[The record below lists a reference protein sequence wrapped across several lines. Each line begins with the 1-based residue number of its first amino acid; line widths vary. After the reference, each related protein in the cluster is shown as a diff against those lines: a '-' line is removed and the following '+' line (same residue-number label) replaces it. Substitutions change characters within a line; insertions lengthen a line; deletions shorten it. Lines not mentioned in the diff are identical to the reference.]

1 VRTTADFAVMSQ
13 WVDAPRAARLAYP
26 ESLTAA
32 RCEPVLRGSI
42 GASALDLFFE
52 SGGEFAVIANI
63 LIDPMV
69 LINRLGP
76 ALLWPKRVAAT
87 LSSAHADAIEE
98 RLTPWL
104 RTLALGRMM
113 AGEHVR
119 RYAPSAAFDRARADG
134 LCGAAPFA
142 TTVVRMAPFVY
153 ARRLAYGK
161 HVRLACADAALGAA
175 LLAGVAASVGIDD
188 LDDAGRFAL
197 TWYGVAPGHTAES
210 PGLEIVD
217 RPDRRTDAATTILLA
232 EPDDSFRGV
241 RVPIPQPVP
250 HDVLFTFE
258 EADAPAVG
266 SLSVDIREKSA
277 ARPRRAFSG
286 VTIAPGSS
294 GSITIWLS
302 PDTELG
308 DDDAVDE
315 AHELARR
322 LRAEGLSVDVTSRF
336 DPAHASEAGLVHVF
350 GRFDRELA
358 ARAAELGARR
368 IPFVVSI
375 APIGAQTLWG
385 EMTMQLIAQVA
396 IDQAAF
402 ERFAAAYEKQ
412 SLIPDD
418 VTPQLSPAAD
428 AELRAEI
435 EQALLPAQAIFV
447 TTDAE
452 AAAVAELCPR
462 LSRER
467 IIAAGIILGPEPE
480 DAATIDHLI
489 PARPFALVHAPALR
503 SSNTLLPLYALAEA
517 NVPVVVAG
525 GSGDV
530 LYLAMMRRI
539 AGPDAVFITDPPPA
553 VVTALYRRAKAIVE
567 PSRRP
572 AGLARLARG
581 VASGALP
588 VVASDSAFAAL
599 MSDRNGCF
607 DPLSFRGIAATIV
620 AALEATDSESRRS
633 GVALRLSDLTDP
645 GRTTASILRGYL
657 MAVDA
662 ITA

>member
-1 VRTTADFAVMSQ
+1 MSQ
-13 WVDAPRAARLAYP
+13 WVDAPRAARLARP
-26 ESLTAA
+26 DALTAA

-52 SGGEFAVIANI
+52 CDGEFAVIANI

-87 LSSAHADAIEE
+87 LSAAQADAIEE
-98 RLTPWL
+98 RVTPWL

-119 RYAPSAAFDRARADG
+119 RYVPSAIFDRARADG

-153 ARRLAYGK
+153 ARRLAFGT

-175 LLAGVAASVGIDD
+175 LLADVAASVRIDD

-197 TWYGVAPGHTAES
+197 TWYGVAPGHTAE
-210 PGLEIVD
+210 PAGLEIVD
-217 RPDRRTDAATTILLA
+217 RPGQRTGARTAIRLSG
-232 EPDDSFRGV
+232 PDDSFSGV
-241 RVPIPQPVP
+241 RVPIPHPVP

-258 EADAPAVG
+258 EADAPAV
-266 SLSVDIREKSA
+266 A
-277 ARPRRAFSG
+277 ALTVAIDDGTAGRPRRAFTG
-286 VTIAPGSS
+286 GTIAAGSS
-294 GSITIWLS
+294 GSVTIWLS

-308 DDDAVDE
+308 DDDTVDE

-322 LRAEGLSVDVTSRF
+322 LRAEGLVVDVTSRF
-336 DPAHASEAGLVHVF
+336 DPASASEAGFVHVF

-358 ARAAELGARR
+358 ARATQLDERR
-368 IPFVVSI
+368 IPFVVSL

-385 EMTMQLIAQVA
+385 EMTLQLIAQVA
-396 IDQAAF
+396 IDHAAF
-402 ERFAAAYEKQ
+402 ERFASAYEKQ
-412 SLIPDD
+412 TLIPDD

-428 AELRAEI
+428 AELRADI
-435 EQALLPAQAIFV
+435 ERALLPAQAIFV

-480 DAATIDHLI
+480 HEASIDHLI

-503 SSNTLLPLYALAEA
+503 ISNTLLPLYALAAA
-517 NVPVVVAG
+517 NVPLVVAG

-539 AGPDAVFITDPPPA
+539 ACPDTVFITDPPPA
-553 VVTALYRRAKAIVE
+553 ILTALYRRATAIVE

-581 VASGALP
+581 VLSGALP
-588 VVASDSAFAAL
+588 VVARDSAFAAL
-599 MSDRNGCF
+599 VREPALCF
-607 DPLSFRGIAATIV
+607 DPLSFASVAATIGS
-620 AALEATDSESRRS
+620 ALAGADIESRLAA
-633 GVALRLSDLTDP
+633 VAPRVCELTDP
-645 GRTTASILRGYL
+645 GQTTRSILRGYL
-657 MAVDA
+657 MAA
-662 ITA
+662 GAATT